1 MDAPRG
7 MTRTGVHFSPMLHTT
22 KRARTAV
29 RNWCEHAAPQALD
42 DVAGN
47 AESKARLRRALQSSR
62 PAVLVTGG
70 AGVGKRTVCTLAA
83 AAAGLVPICVDITS
97 LTSADALASVVDRG
111 RSACLLTAKAKCLII
126 LHADC
131 AGSLSSALCAAARGT
146 KRCTLVLVAGDL
158 RSARCRS
165 LRSACSISV
174 DFPKVDTS
182 SCTRAVLRAATTC
195 GYDLSPAHARQIAT
209 TCAGDV
215 RAAVS
220 AAEDFCALPRKR
232 KQVAARQADASLGSD
247 VLALGRRM
255 CAAPDCTRGAS
266 IVEHEP
272 FMMEAVAHE
281 SCVRGARSLHECRV
295 RLQSLRA
302 ADLLGGSHSEAHA
315 MLVADAAQGARCASF
330 PTLPG
335 HLSSQ
340 SAKRS
345 RLAAHIHAMGF
356 RDWEHARSV
365 RSILSM
371 CTAQDRATTQQAMPH
386 VSPEAWRLVTDASFG
401 LGLSAGSLGAKK
413 PPPGRSAAKRR
424 RGAPAPAR
432 RR

>member
-1 MDAPRG
+1 MDARRVVTPRRR
-7 MTRTGVHFSPMLHTT
+7 MQACSMHAS

-29 RNWCEHAAPQALD
+29 RDWCAHAAPQTLD
-42 DVAGN
+42 DVVGN
-47 AESKARLRRALQSSR
+47 AESKGRLRRALQSGR

-83 AAAGLVPICVDITS
+83 KAAGLVPICVDVTS
-97 LTSADALASVVDRG
+97 LASAEALTTVIDRG
-111 RSACLLTAKAKCLII
+111 RSACLQTAKGKCLIM

-131 AGSLSSALCAAARGT
+131 AGTMSSTLTAAARST
-146 KRCTLVLVAGDL
+146 KRCTMVLVAGDP

-165 LRSACSISV
+165 LRSACSVSV

-182 SCTRAVLRAATTC
+182 SCTRAVMRAAAVC
-195 GYDLSPAHARQIAT
+195 GYDLSPAHARKIAA

-232 KQVAARQADASLGSD
+232 QQVCARQADASLGSD

-255 CAAPDCTRGAS
+255 CAAHDCASGAS
-266 IVEHEP
+266 VVEHEP

-302 ADLLGGSHSEAHA
+302 ADLLAGSHNEAHA
-315 MLVADAAQGARCASF
+315 MLVADAAQGARCTTF
-330 PTLPG
+330 PSLPG

-340 SAKRS
+340 ASKRS
-345 RLAAHIHAMGF
+345 RMAAHVHEMGF

-365 RSILSM
+365 RSIFSM
-371 CTAQDRATTQQAMPH
+371 CTARERENMQQAMPH
-386 VSPEAWRLVTDASFG
+386 VHSDAWKLVSDASFG
-401 LGLSAGSLGAKK
+401 LGLSAGSLKVRK
-413 PPPGRSAAKRR
+413 PPAGRCQKRR
-424 RGAPAPAR
+424 RAAPTPAR